1 VRPEGHPAAWTGC
14 LVSAGA
20 GQDLD
25 EVGSLVDAF
34 DLNIGKLRQ
43 KGAKEVRPFR

>member
-1 VRPEGHPAAWTGC
+1 LPGQRGC
-14 LVSAGA
+14 

-43 KGAKEVRPFR
+43 F

>member
-1 VRPEGHPAAWTGC
+1 V
-14 LVSAGA
+14 VSAGA

-43 KGAKEVRPFR
+43 KGAKTAFRSC